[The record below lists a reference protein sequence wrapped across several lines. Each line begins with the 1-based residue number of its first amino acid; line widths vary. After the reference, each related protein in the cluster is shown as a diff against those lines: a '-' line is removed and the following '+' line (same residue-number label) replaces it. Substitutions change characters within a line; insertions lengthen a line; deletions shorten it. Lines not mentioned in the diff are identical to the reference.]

1 MNAPLRPFDRSLPM
15 ALMRAREAVMQE
27 FRPRLAAHGLTEQQ
41 WRVMR
46 ALNASNEPMTTRQ
59 LSEATF
65 LLGPSLS
72 RITANLTSRQLVSR
86 TANLCDRRSNLL
98 DLTPSGE
105 DLVTRVA
112 VDSEKGYRAIE
123 RRCGADRL
131 EQLHALLNHVAAARV
146 LKET

>member
-1 MNAPLRPFDRSLPM
+1 MNTPLRPFDRSLPM

-46 ALNASNEPMTTRQ
+46 ALNANNKPMTTRQ

-98 DLTPSGE
+98 DLTPSGK

-123 RRCGADRL
+123 MRCGADHL